1 MTVLSNAPAPWQS
14 AEAAERVDSSAAL
27 RLRDVRLSWP
37 DGQDDDG
44 RPRVVHALDGVS
56 MEAPA
61 GVLTAVTGPSGS
73 GKSSLLSVVAGLV
86 GASSGQVLID
96 GRDVVQMTPEQRA
109 EMRRTR
115 VGVVFQQPNLLASL
129 TAREQLLLTA
139 HIGGQDRRRR
149 REAARRADELLEL
162 LGLEAAAG
170 RRPHQLS
177 GGQQQ
182 RVNIG
187 RALMSSPSVMLVDEP
202 TAALDHERS
211 ISVMQMLRDATRR
224 FGTATVLVTHEA
236 ELLEDDDRRLTLVD
250 GRLTAG

>member
-1 MTVLSNAPAPWQS
+1 MTVLSTAPAPWQS

-139 HIGGQDRRRR
+139 HIGGQDRRR
-149 REAARRADELLEL
+149 EAAGRADELLEL

-202 TAALDHERS
+202 TASLDHERS

>member
-1 MTVLSNAPAPWQS
+1 MTVQSTDPAPWQS

-44 RPRVVHALDGVS
+44 RPRLIHALDGVS

-139 HIGGQDRRRR
+139 HIGGQDRRR
-149 REAARRADELLEL
+149 EAARRADELLEL

-202 TAALDHERS
+202 TASLDHERS

>member
-1 MTVLSNAPAPWQS
+1 MTLLSTAPAPWQS
-14 AEAAERVDSSAAL
+14 AEPTQRDDAAPL
-27 RLRDVRLSWP
+27 LLRDVRLSWP

-44 RPRVVHALDGVS
+44 RPRLVHALDGVS

-86 GASSGQVLID
+86 SPSEGEVLID
-96 GRDVVQMTPEQRA
+96 GRDVARMSPEQRA
-109 EMRRTR
+109 EMRRSR

-139 HIGGQDRRRR
+139 HVGGQDRRQR
-149 REAARRADELLEL
+149 REAAQRADELLEL

-211 ISVMQMLRDATRR
+211 VSVMQMLRDTTRR

-236 ELLEDDDRRLTLVD
+236 ELLEDDDRRLSMVD
-250 GRLTAG
+250 GRLSAD

>member
-1 MTVLSNAPAPWQS
+1 MTVLSTAPAPWQS

-139 HIGGQDRRRR
+139 HIGGQGRRQR
-149 REAARRADELLEL
+149 REAAQRADELLEL

-211 ISVMQMLRDATRR
+211 VSVMQMLRDTTRR

-236 ELLEDDDRRLTLVD
+236 ELLEDDDRRLSMVD
-250 GRLTAG
+250 GRLSAP

>member
-1 MTVLSNAPAPWQS
+1 M
-14 AEAAERVDSSAAL
+14 
-27 RLRDVRLSWP
+27 
-37 DGQDDDG
+37 
-44 RPRVVHALDGVS
+44 
-56 MEAPA
+56 
-61 GVLTAVTGPSGS
+61 
-73 GKSSLLSVVAGLV
+73 
-86 GASSGQVLID
+86 LID

>member
-1 MTVLSNAPAPWQS
+1 MTVLSTAPAPWQS

-73 GKSSLLSVVAGLV
+73 GKSSLLSVLAGLV

-139 HIGGQDRRRR
+139 HIGGQDRRR
-149 REAARRADELLEL
+149 EAAGRADELLEL

-202 TAALDHERS
+202 TASLDHERS

>member
-1 MTVLSNAPAPWQS
+1 MTVLSADPAPWQPADP
-14 AEAAERVDSSAAL
+14 AEGDAAAPL

-44 RPRVVHALDGVS
+44 RPRLVHALDGIS

-86 GASSGQVLID
+86 SPSEGEVLID
-96 GRDVVQMTPEQRA
+96 GRDVAQMSPEQRA
-109 EMRRTR
+109 EIRRTR

-149 REAARRADELLEL
+149 REAADRADELLEM

>member
-1 MTVLSNAPAPWQS
+1 MTVLSTAPAPWQS
-14 AEAAERVDSSAAL
+14 ADPAEGDTAAPL

-37 DGQDDDG
+37 DGQDDEG
-44 RPRVVHALDGVS
+44 RPRLVHALDGIS

-86 GASSGQVLID
+86 SPSEGEVLID
-96 GRDVVQMTPEQRA
+96 GRDVAQMSPEQRA

-139 HIGGQDRRRR
+139 HIGGQDRRQR

-211 ISVMQMLRDATRR
+211 LSVMQMLRDTTRR

-236 ELLEDDDRRLTLVD
+236 ELLEDDDRRLSMVD
-250 GRLTAG
+250 GRISVQ

>member
-1 MTVLSNAPAPWQS
+1 MTLLSTVPAPWQS
-14 AEAAERVDSSAAL
+14 AEPTQRDDAAPL
-27 RLRDVRLSWP
+27 LLRDVRLSWP
-37 DGQDDDG
+37 DGQDDEG
-44 RPRVVHALDGVS
+44 RPRLVHALDGIS

-86 GASSGQVLID
+86 SPSEGEVLID
-96 GRDVVQMTPEQRA
+96 GRDVAQMSPEQRA

-129 TAREQLLLTA
+129 TAREQLLLTS
-139 HIGGQDRRRR
+139 HIGGQDRRQR
-149 REAARRADELLEL
+149 REAAGRADELLEM

-211 ISVMQMLRDATRR
+211 LSVMQTLRDTTRR

-236 ELLEDDDRRLTLVD
+236 ELLEDDDRRLCMVD

>member
-1 MTVLSNAPAPWQS
+1 
-14 AEAAERVDSSAAL
+14 
-27 RLRDVRLSWP
+27 
-37 DGQDDDG
+37 
-44 RPRVVHALDGVS
+44 VS

-139 HIGGQDRRRR
+139 HIGGQDRRR
-149 REAARRADELLEL
+149 EAARRADELLEL

-202 TAALDHERS
+202 TASLDHERS

>member
-1 MTVLSNAPAPWQS
+1 MTVQSTDPAPWQS

-44 RPRVVHALDGVS
+44 RPRLVHALDGVS

-139 HIGGQDRRRR
+139 HIGGQDRR

>member
-1 MTVLSNAPAPWQS
+1 MTVLSTAPAPWQS

-149 REAARRADELLEL
+149 REAARRADELFEL

>member
-1 MTVLSNAPAPWQS
+1 MTLLTTAPWQS
-14 AEAAERVDSSAAL
+14 AERAESETVAPL

-44 RPRVVHALDGVS
+44 RPRLVHALDGVS
-56 MEAPA
+56 MEAPS

-86 GASSGQVLID
+86 SPNEGQVLID
-96 GRDVVQMTPEQRA
+96 GRDVAQMSPEQRA
-109 EMRRTR
+109 EMRRSR

-139 HIGGQDRRRR
+139 HIGGQGRRQR
-149 REAARRADELLEL
+149 REAAQRADELLEL

-211 ISVMQMLRDATRR
+211 VSVMQMLRDTTRR

-236 ELLEDDDRRLTLVD
+236 ELLEDDDRRLSMVD
-250 GRLTAG
+250 GRLSAP

>member
-1 MTVLSNAPAPWQS
+1 MTVQSTDPAPWQS
-14 AEAAERVDSSAAL
+14 AEAAELVDSSAAL

-44 RPRVVHALDGVS
+44 RPRLVHALDGVS

-139 HIGGQDRRRR
+139 HIGGQDRRR
-149 REAARRADELLEL
+149 EAARRADELLEL

-202 TAALDHERS
+202 TASLDHERS

>member
-1 MTVLSNAPAPWQS
+1 MTVQSTDPAPWQS

-44 RPRVVHALDGVS
+44 RPRLVHALDGVS

-139 HIGGQDRRRR
+139 HIGGQDRRR
-149 REAARRADELLEL
+149 EAARRADELLEL

-202 TAALDHERS
+202 TASLDHERS